1 MPSAPGKTDH
11 ETAGSTVSVSAARD
25 NDAAPTATDRV
36 WFGPLS
42 LGLVML
48 ATAAATASTP
58 PVPLAA
64 LTNADRQLVQP
75 VVERPTLRR
84 QYPARTFR
92 GRREEFE
99 FLMDDM
105 VACSILS
112 EAIGL
117 IRYRA
122 EEERPGRA
130 LADDREGARGILQ
143 QVYCVE
149 GQRIYYVEG
158 VQRGLFQARGRG
170 VVVVT
175 FSQAGPDTIEY
186 SGRMFVKID
195 NRVLATLAQAFFVFV
210 KSTVDRHFDHVMAQ
224 PIHLSRLALDDPS
237 ALRACIEQMPLP
249 DHCRLAPLLE
259 RLRR

>member
-1 MPSAPGKTDH
+1 
-11 ETAGSTVSVSAARD
+11 V
-25 NDAAPTATDRV
+25 
-36 WFGPLS
+36 LS

-48 ATAAATASTP
+48 ATATVPTPTA

-64 LTNADRQLVQP
+64 MTAEDRALVRP

-84 QYPARTFR
+84 HYAPRTFR
-92 GRREEFE
+92 GRPEVFE
-99 FLMDDM
+99 FLMDDI

-112 EAIGL
+112 ESLGL
-117 IRYRA
+117 ISYRA

-130 LADDREGARGILQ
+130 VADDREGARGILQ

-149 GQRIYYVEG
+149 GERIYYVEG
-158 VQRGLFQARGRG
+158 VQRGVFQARGRG

-175 FSQAGPDTIEY
+175 FSQTGPDTIEY

-210 KSTVDRHFDHVMAQ
+210 RGMVDRHFDHVMSQ
-224 PIHLSRLALDDPS
+224 PIHLSRLALDDPDT
-237 ALRACIEQMPLP
+237 LRECIEQLAAE
-249 DHCRLAPLLE
+249 DHRRLAPLPE

>member
-1 MPSAPGKTDH
+1 M
-11 ETAGSTVSVSAARD
+11 
-25 NDAAPTATDRV
+25 
-36 WFGPLS
+36 LS

-48 ATAAATASTP
+48 ATVAAPASTVA
-58 PVPLAA
+58 VPLAA
-64 LTNADRQLVQP
+64 MTAEDRALVQP

-84 QYPARTFR
+84 QYPPRTFR
-92 GRREEFE
+92 GRREDFE
-99 FLMDDM
+99 FLMDDI

-112 EAIGL
+112 ESLGL
-117 IRYRA
+117 ISYRA
-122 EEERPGRA
+122 EEEWPGRA
-130 LADDREGARGILQ
+130 VADDREGARGILQ

-158 VQRGLFQARGRG
+158 VQHGLFQARGRG

-175 FSQAGPDTIEY
+175 FSEAGPDTIEY

-224 PIHLSRLALDDPS
+224 PIHLSRLALDDP
-237 ALRACIEQMPLP
+237 ATLRDCIEQMPAE
-249 DHCRLAPLLE
+249 DYRRLAPWLE